1 MTRKI
6 YKTGIQK
13 SVLHVIENS
22 KKVGL
27 PYITKKQIMKEV
39 SKIVDFK
46 DKNKIPNKVGQ
57 ALYQLQ
63 RKSKYRRPRIKKYID
78 KDGNMVGWT
87 STKNYIELINKKY
100 PSF

>member
-46 DKNKIPNKVGQ
+46 DKN
-57 ALYQLQ
+57 
-63 RKSKYRRPRIKKYID
+63 
-78 KDGNMVGWT
+78 
-87 STKNYIELINKKY
+87 
-100 PSF
+100 